1 MTRWFNSW
9 PFHPRSLEVTNN
21 HWKGSLNHPKKVT
34 KTCQGVDIQIL
45 VKQLRPSPVRPQT
58 NKSVIKLNLTA
69 RFFRSSQENELD
81 FAYWSI
87 NGEKRFNE
95 SETYG
100 LLQVSSGRGGCGVVL
115 VAGVG
120 GRSFFFNG
128 KEHRLPKRWGKLQT
142 RNDWNI

>member
-1 MTRWFNSW
+1 M
-9 PFHPRSLEVTNN
+9 
-21 HWKGSLNHPKKVT
+21 
-34 KTCQGVDIQIL
+34 
-45 VKQLRPSPVRPQT
+45 
-58 NKSVIKLNLTA
+58 
-69 RFFRSSQENELD
+69 D

-120 GRSFFFNG
+120 GRSFFLTEKNTGSPNG
-128 KEHRLPKRWGKLQT
+128 GGSCKLEMIEHLKGKYQ
-142 RNDWNI
+142 